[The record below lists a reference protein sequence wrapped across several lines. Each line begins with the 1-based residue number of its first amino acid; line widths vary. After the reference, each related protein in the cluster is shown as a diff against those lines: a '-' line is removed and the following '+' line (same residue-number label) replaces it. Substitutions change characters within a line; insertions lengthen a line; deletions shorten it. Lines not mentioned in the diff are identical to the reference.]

1 MITIEIKAHAGVFA
15 ENKDIA
21 GALRDGTVLPGIRD
35 NQEITF
41 DFEGVEGVTQSFVHA
56 MISEAIREF
65 GPEVLDHM
73 VFKHCNE
80 SVQAIIEIVVDYM
93 QASE

>member
-1 MITIEIKAHAGVFA
+1 MIIEIKKHAGVFA
-15 ENKDIA
+15 ENKDVA
-21 GALRDGTVLPGIRD
+21 GALRDDTILPALRD
-35 NQEITF
+35 NHEIVL
-41 DFEGVEGVTQSFVHA
+41 DFEGVEGATQSFVHA

-65 GPEVLDHM
+65 GAEVLDHII
-73 VFKHCNE
+73 FRHCNE